1 MTDLPTATDIVRAIA
16 AGELTANAAVEA
28 CLAVIGGSE
37 DRIHAFAHVGAE
49 PARERARQIDAASA
63 GGLLRGVP
71 VAVKDVIDTADMP
84 TEYGSPL
91 YAGHRPSRDAACVA
105 ILSAEGA
112 VILGKAQTVEFA
124 SLGRTAE
131 TVNPHDHGHTPG
143 GSSSGSGAA
152 VAAGMVPLALG
163 TQTGGSTIRP
173 AAFCGVAGM
182 KPTFGTVPVEGMK
195 PYAPSLDTI
204 GWMARSVA
212 DLALLARAFRIHRDA
227 PDADGAGPQ
236 LRGRI
241 GFWRTPY
248 WEAAGPDTR
257 RALEQATAALRGA
270 GIEVCEVDGPAGA
283 ERLNEAQDIIMH
295 GEGRTAFLSEY
306 LRWPREL
313 HAEFVAE
320 VENSRG
326 IDGAALARA
335 EDYLGSLRPRFDE
348 VMADYDAWLV
358 PAVPGEAP
366 AGLASTGDAVFNRLW
381 TGLHA
386 PAVTLPGF
394 TGARGLPVGIQL
406 VAGRFR
412 DARLLATAARVEEI
426 LAGRRQRR

>member
-1 MTDLPTATDIVRAIA
+1 MTDLPTATGILRAIE
-16 AGELTANAAVEA
+16 AGELTTAEAVAA
-28 CLAVIGGSE
+28 CLAVIDGKE
-37 DRIHAFAHVGAE
+37 EEIRAFAHVAADA
-49 PARERARQIDAASA
+49 ARERAAEIDAAPG

-91 YAGHRPSRDAACVA
+91 YRGHRPARDAACVA
-105 ILSAEGA
+105 VLRAEGA
-112 VILGKAQTVEFA
+112 VVLGKAQTVEFA
-124 SLGRTAE
+124 SLGRTAD
-131 TVNPHDHGHTPG
+131 TVNPHHHRHTPG

-152 VAAGMVPLALG
+152 VAAGMVPVALG

-173 AAFCGVAGM
+173 ASFCGVAGM

-195 PYAPSLDTI
+195 AYAPSLDTV
-204 GWMARSVA
+204 GWMARCVA
-212 DLALLARAFRIHRDA
+212 DLALVARAFRIDRDA
-227 PDADGAGPQ
+227 GGAYTG

-257 RALEQATAALRGA
+257 QALEETAAALRAA
-270 GIEVCEVDGPAGA
+270 GIEVSEVSAPEGA
-283 ERLNEAQDIIMH
+283 ERLNEAQDVIMH

-335 EDYLGSLRPRFDE
+335 ADYLGALRPRFDQAME
-348 VMADYDAWLV
+348 DYDAWLV

-366 AGLASTGDAVFNRLW
+366 AGLSSTGDAVFNRLW

-394 TGARGLPVGIQL
+394 TGSQGLPVGIQL
-406 VAGRFR
+406 VAGRYR
-412 DARLLATAARVEEI
+412 DARLLATAARVEEV
-426 LAGRRQRR
+426 LAARR

>member
-1 MTDLPTATDIVRAIA
+1 MTDLPTATGILRAIE
-16 AGELTANAAVEA
+16 AGELTAAEAVAA
-28 CLAVIGGSE
+28 CLAVIDGQEE
-37 DRIHAFAHVGAE
+37 DIRAFAHVAADA
-49 PARERARQIDAASA
+49 ARERAGELGAAA

-91 YAGHRPSRDAACVA
+91 YRGHRPARDAACVA
-105 ILSAEGA
+105 VLRAEGA

-131 TVNPHDHGHTPG
+131 TVNPHARGHTPG

-152 VAAGMVPLALG
+152 VATGMVPVALG

-173 AAFCGVAGM
+173 ASFCGVAGM

-195 PYAPSLDTI
+195 PYAPSLDTV
-204 GWMARSVA
+204 GWMARCVA
-212 DLALLARAFRIHRDA
+212 DLALVARAFRIDRG
-227 PDADGAGPQ
+227 DGGDSG

-257 RALEQATAALRGA
+257 QALEETAAALRAA
-270 GIEVCEVDGPAGA
+270 GIEVSEVSAPEGA
-283 ERLNEAQDIIMH
+283 ERLNEAQDVIMH

-335 EDYLGSLRPRFDE
+335 ADYLAALRPRFDRAME
-348 VMADYDAWLV
+348 DYDAWLV

-366 AGLASTGDAVFNRLW
+366 AGLSSTGDAVFNRLW

-394 TGARGLPVGIQL
+394 TGTHGLPVGIQL

-412 DARLLATAARVEEI
+412 DVRLLATAARVEEV
-426 LAGRRQRR
+426 LAARR

>member
-1 MTDLPTATDIVRAIA
+1 MTELPTATEIVRAIA
-16 AGELTANAAVEA
+16 AGRLTARAAVDD
-28 CLAVIGGSE
+28 CLEVIRNRE
-37 DRIHAFAHVGAE
+37 DEIRAFAHVAAQARDRAGAV
-49 PARERARQIDAASA
+49 DAAP
-63 GGLLRGVP
+63 GDGLLRGVP
-71 VAVKDVIDTADMP
+71 IAVKDVFDTGDMP

-91 YAGHRPSRDAACVA
+91 YRGHRPSRDAACVA
-105 ILSAEGA
+105 VLRAEGA
-112 VILGKAQTVEFA
+112 VVLGKAQTVEFA
-124 SLGRTAE
+124 SLGRTAA
-131 TVNPHDHGHTPG
+131 TVNPHARDHTPG
-143 GSSSGSGAA
+143 GSSSGSAAA
-152 VAAGMVPLALG
+152 VATGMVPIALG

-195 PYAPSLDTI
+195 PYAPSLDTV

-212 DLALLARAFRIHRDA
+212 DLALVARAFRIHRD
-227 PDADGAGPQ
+227 GGGEAGF
-236 LRGRI
+236 RGRI

-248 WEAAGPDTR
+248 WDAAGPDTR
-257 RALEQATAALRGA
+257 RALEQTAAALREA
-270 GIEVCEVDGPAGA
+270 GIDVCDVAGPDGA
-283 ERLNEAQDIIMH
+283 ERVNEAQDIIMH

-313 HAEFVAE
+313 HAEFVTE

-326 IDGAALARA
+326 IDGAALAWA
-335 EDYLGSLRPRFDE
+335 ADYLGRLRPRFDE
-348 VMADYDAWLV
+348 AMEDYDAWLV

-366 AGLASTGDAVFNRLW
+366 AGLASTGDPVFNRLW

-394 TGARGLPVGIQL
+394 SGARGLPVGVQL

-412 DARLLATAARVEEI
+412 DSRLLTAAGRVEEI
-426 LAGRRQRR
+426 LGGGA

>member
-1 MTDLPTATDIVRAIA
+1 MIDLPTATDIVRAIA
-16 AGELTANAAVEA
+16 KGELTATEAVEA
-28 CLAVIGGSE
+28 CLAVIDGSE
-37 DRIHAFAHVGAE
+37 GRIHAFAHVGAE
-49 PARERARQIDAASA
+49 AARERAREIDEVSA

-105 ILSAEGA
+105 ILRAEGA

-152 VAAGMVPLALG
+152 VAAGMAPIALG

-212 DLALLARAFRIHRDA
+212 DLALLARAFRIHRNGDGN
-227 PDADGAGPQ
+227 DGDGAEPV
-236 LRGRI
+236 GRI

-248 WEAAGPDTR
+248 WDAAGPDTR
-257 RALEQATAALRGA
+257 RALEETVTALRGA
-270 GIEVCEVDGPAGA
+270 GIEVRDVDGPAGA

-306 LRWPREL
+306 LCWPREL

-326 IDGAALARA
+326 IDGAALAWA
-335 EDYLGSLRPRFDE
+335 ADYLGSLRPRFDE
-348 VMADYDAWLV
+348 AMADDDAWLV

-366 AGLASTGDAVFNRLW
+366 AGLDSTGDAVFNRLW

-394 TGARGLPVGIQL
+394 SGARGLPVGIQL

-426 LAGRRQRR
+426 LARRPRG

>member
-16 AGELTANAAVEA
+16 AGELTAAEAVEA
-28 CLAVIGGSE
+28 CLAAIDGSE

-49 PARERARQIDAASA
+49 PARERAREIDAAPA

-71 VAVKDVIDTADMP
+71 VAVKDVIDTADLP

-105 ILSAEGA
+105 ILRAEGA

-212 DLALLARAFRIHRDA
+212 DLALLARVFRIHRDG
-227 PDADGAGPQ
+227 DGRDTQPA
-236 LRGRI
+236 GRI

-248 WEAAGPDTR
+248 WDAAGPDTR
-257 RALEQATAALRGA
+257 RALEETSAALRGA
-270 GIEVCEVDGPAGA
+270 GIEVHEVDGPAGA

-313 HAEFVAE
+313 HPEFVAE

-326 IDGAALARA
+326 IDGAALAWA
-335 EDYLGSLRPRFDE
+335 ADYLASLRPRFDE
-348 VMADYDAWLV
+348 AMADYDAWLV

-394 TGARGLPVGIQL
+394 SGARGLPVGIQL

-426 LAGRRQRR
+426 LARRPRG

>member
-16 AGELTANAAVEA
+16 AGELTATEAVEA
-28 CLAVIGGSE
+28 CLTVIEGSE
-37 DRIHAFAHVGAE
+37 RRIHAFAYVGGE
-49 PARERARQIDAASA
+49 SARERAREIDEVSS

-105 ILSAEGA
+105 ILRAEGA
-112 VILGKAQTVEFA
+112 VIPGKAQTVEFA

-182 KPTFGTVPVEGMK
+182 KPTYGTVPVEGMK

-212 DLALLARAFRIHRDA
+212 DLALLARAFRIHRD
-227 PDADGAGPQ
+227 DDGNDTE
-236 LRGRI
+236 LVERI

-248 WEAAGPDTR
+248 WDAAGPDTR
-257 RALEQATAALRGA
+257 RALEETSAALRGA
-270 GIEVCEVDGPAGA
+270 GIEVREVEAPAGA

-326 IDGAALARA
+326 IDGAALAWA
-335 EDYLGSLRPRFDE
+335 ADYLGALRPRFDE
-348 VMADYDAWLV
+348 AMADYDAWLV

-394 TGARGLPVGIQL
+394 KGARGLPVGIQL

-412 DARLLATAARVEEI
+412 DTRLLATAARVEEI
-426 LAGRRQRR
+426 LVRRRQD

>member
-1 MTDLPTATDIVRAIA
+1 MTELPTATDIVRALE
-16 AGELTANAAVEA
+16 AGSLTATRAVEDCLAAVDAAEA
-28 CLAVIGGSE
+28 
-37 DRIHAFAHVGAE
+37 DIHAFAHVAADAARQR
-49 PARERARQIDAASA
+49 AREIDEAPA

-84 TEYGSPL
+84 TQYGSPL
-91 YAGHRPSRDAACVA
+91 YRGHRPSRDAACVA
-105 ILSAEGA
+105 VLRAEGA
-112 VILGKAQTVEFA
+112 VVLGKAQTVEFA
-124 SLGRTAE
+124 SLGRTAD

-152 VAAGMVPLALG
+152 VAAGMVPVALG

-173 AAFCGVAGM
+173 ASFCGVAGM

-204 GWMARSVA
+204 GWMARGVA
-212 DLALLARAFRIHRDA
+212 DLALLARAFRIDRDG
-227 PDADGAGPQ
+227 GAAG

-248 WEAAGPDTR
+248 WDAAGPDTR
-257 RALEQATAALRGA
+257 RALEETAAALRAA
-270 GIEVCEVDGPAGA
+270 GIEVGEVAGPDGA

-306 LRWPREL
+306 LRWRGQL
-313 HAEFVAE
+313 HPEFVAE

-326 IDGAALARA
+326 IDGAALAWA
-335 EDYLGSLRPRFDE
+335 ADYLGALRPRFDE
-348 VMADYDAWLV
+348 AMDEYDAWLV

-386 PAVTLPGF
+386 PAITLPGF
-394 TGARGLPVGIQL
+394 RGARGLPVGIQL

-412 DARLLATAARVEEI
+412 DARLLAAAARVEEI
-426 LAGRRQRR
+426 LAARG

>member
-1 MTDLPTATDIVRAIA
+1 MTDLPTATGILHAVET
-16 AGELTANAAVEA
+16 GELTAAEAVAA
-28 CLAVIGGSE
+28 CLAVIDVAE
-37 DRIHAFAHVGAE
+37 EEIRAFAHVAADA
-49 PARERARQIDAASA
+49 ARERAREIDAGG

-71 VAVKDVIDTADMP
+71 VAVKDVIDTAEMP

-91 YAGHRPSRDAACVA
+91 YRGHRPARDAACVA
-105 ILSAEGA
+105 VLRAEGA
-112 VILGKAQTVEFA
+112 VILGKARTVEFA

-143 GSSSGSGAA
+143 GSSSGSAAA
-152 VAAGMVPLALG
+152 VAAGMVPVALG

-173 AAFCGVAGM
+173 ASFCGVAGM

-195 PYAPSLDTI
+195 PYAPSLDTV
-204 GWMARSVA
+204 GWMTRCVA
-212 DLALLARAFRIHRDA
+212 DLALVARAFRIDRGDEG
-227 PDADGAGPQ
+227 DTG

-257 RALEQATAALRGA
+257 QALEETAAALRGA
-270 GIEVCEVDGPAGA
+270 GIEVREVSAPEGA
-283 ERLNEAQDIIMH
+283 ERLNEAQDVIMH

-306 LRWPREL
+306 LRWPRQL

-326 IDGAALARA
+326 IDGAALAWA
-335 EDYLGSLRPRFDE
+335 ADYLAALRPRFDRAME
-348 VMADYDAWLV
+348 DYDAWLV

-366 AGLASTGDAVFNRLW
+366 AGLSSTGDAVFNRLW
-381 TGLHA
+381 TGLHV
-386 PAVTLPGF
+386 PAATLPGF
-394 TGARGLPVGIQL
+394 TGAHGLPVGIQL

-412 DARLLATAARVEEI
+412 DARLLATAARVEEV
-426 LAGRRQRR
+426 LAARR